1 MVSRRNRKRNANRRS
16 PGAAKSWRTR
26 LFTSVGAR
34 FAVALRWID
43 AHRVHAAVIG
53 FAALF
58 VAGLLGGHWIAS
70 RLERQDEPP
79 FKYASIDDLLS
90 KLDYTEVEPGRP
102 RVTLEEKQPAKPPP
116 APPPQ
121 VAAAEQPTW
130 RRNAV
135 PFRDLKRPL
144 VAIVIDDVGLD
155 RARSK
160 RAWEL
165 QGPLTMAF
173 LPYARD
179 LPEQTRAAR
188 ARGHELML
196 HLPMEPNG
204 RNDPG
209 PGALLLSHR
218 DSELRRRLAAAL
230 DSFEGYVGANNHMGS
245 RFTAHRPGMEVT
257 LRHFKAR
264 GLLFL
269 DSRTSAQT
277 VGDQI
282 AQEIGLPSVT
292 RHVFLDDEDSLP
304 AVRARLVETERLAR
318 AQGFVVA
325 IGHPHESTLQA
336 LSEWLPRAAERG
348 VVLAPI
354 SAVLRKRH
362 GWD

>member
-1 MVSRRNRKRNANRRS
+1 M
-16 PGAAKSWRTR
+16 
-26 LFTSVGAR
+26 
-34 FAVALRWID
+34 
-43 AHRVHAAVIG
+43 
-53 FAALF
+53 
-58 VAGLLGGHWIAS
+58 
-70 RLERQDEPP
+70 
-79 FKYASIDDLLS
+79 
-90 KLDYTEVEPGRP
+90 
-102 RVTLEEKQPAKPPP
+102 
-116 APPPQ
+116 
-121 VAAAEQPTW
+121 
-130 RRNAV
+130 

-155 RARSK
+155 RPRSM

-165 QGPLTMAF
+165 PGPLTMSF

-179 LPEQTRAAR
+179 LREQTRAAR

-196 HLPMEPNG
+196 HLPMEPTG

-218 DSELRRRLAAAL
+218 DPELERRLAAAL
-230 DSFEGYVGANNHMGS
+230 DSFDGYVGANNHMGS
-245 RFTAHRPGMEVT
+245 RFTAHRPGMEVA

-292 RHVFLDDEDSLP
+292 RHVFLDDDDSLP
-304 AVRARLVETERLAR
+304 AVRARLAETERLAKT
-318 AQGFVVA
+318 QGFVVA

-348 VVLAPI
+348 LALAPI
-354 SAVLRKRH
+354 SAVLRKRY